1 MLVSDR
7 IRVVVSPAAMVAG
20 RREDL
25 LAEADRVTR
34 NDRSRRAL
42 ENLRQVL
49 EILDIYGVAEYL
61 TIDLGE
67 IRGLGYHTGVTFEG
81 FVAGVGEPVC
91 SGGRYDDLVSRF
103 SPMQLSGVGTS
114 VGIDRLIAALDE
126 LGLSHAEAAVA
137 RVAVLDFEPTCR
149 DAVLSLT
156 STLRDSGIAT
166 ALYLGNDDNLRG
178 QLAWAVKGGFP
189 FVVIMGA
196 NELAKG
202 VVQLKDMSART
213 QTETPINELPTRLK

>member
-1 MLVSDR
+1 MK
-7 IRVVVSPAAMVAG
+7 
-20 RREDL
+20 
-25 LAEADRVTR
+25 
-34 NDRSRRAL
+34 
-42 ENLRQVL
+42 Q
-49 EILDIYGVAEYL
+49 
-61 TIDLGE
+61 
-67 IRGLGYHTGVTFEG
+67 
-81 FVAGVGEPVC
+81 
-91 SGGRYDDLVSRF
+91 
-103 SPMQLSGVGTS
+103 
-114 VGIDRLIAALDE
+114 IDRFAVAAGGERMLAVVRIARPAVP
-126 LGLSHAEAAVA
+126 AEAAVA